1 MRLIVLDTL
10 AKQPRNAP
18 WGLFAHAR
26 DQTRY
31 GLTHYRPRSSI
42 GSFLR
47 DQLAATFGLETD
59 MAYTAEEFKREAM
72 RDLLDE
78 VVRDPK
84 HLKTALDRLVQEGRL
99 RGLAPE
105 IRTLLDRLLDEHRR
119 RGLAP
124 DEWPREP
131 TPEEWLRGLSPEER
145 LEGLDPAFVEA
156 WLKQHP
162 RHDR

>member
-1 MRLIVLDTL
+1 MVIG
-10 AKQPRNAP
+10 PS
-18 WGLFAHAR
+18 
-26 DQTRY
+26 
-31 GLTHYRPRSSI
+31 SSI
-42 GSFLR
+42 GIVLR
-47 DQLAATFGLETD
+47 AQLAATGGLETD
-59 MAYTAEEFKREAM
+59 MAYTVEEFKREAM
-72 RDLLDE
+72 RDLMDE
-78 VVRDPK
+78 ALRDPK
-84 HLKTALDRLVQEGRL
+84 YLKTALERLVEEGRL

-105 IRTLLDRLLDEHRR
+105 IRTLLDRLVDALRR

-131 TPEEWLRGLSPEER
+131 TPEEWLRGLSPEAR

>member
-1 MRLIVLDTL
+1 VE
-10 AKQPRNAP
+10 K
-18 WGLFAHAR
+18 
-26 DQTRY
+26 
-31 GLTHYRPRSSI
+31 
-42 GSFLR
+42 
-47 DQLAATFGLETD
+47 
-59 MAYTAEEFKREAM
+59 
-72 RDLLDE
+72 
-78 VVRDPK
+78 
-84 HLKTALDRLVQEGRL
+84 GRL

-105 IRTLLDRLLDEHRR
+105 IRTLLDRLVDALRR

-131 TPEEWLRGLSPEER
+131 TPEEWLRGLSPEAR